1 MMILTREISRYII
14 EIVIIIITKNE
25 RGIIEMIKANQDI
38 RNELKDLKI
47 KQWELAEFMGIGET
61 TMTRWLRRELSN
73 SDKDH
78 IISMAHKLAQIKEE
92 QQAEFEYLQEEK
104 HC

>member
-1 MMILTREISRYII
+1 MILTREISRYII

-61 TMTRWLRRELSN
+61 TMTRWLRRELPN

-92 QQAEFEYLQEEK
+92 KQAEYEYLQEEK

>member
-1 MMILTREISRYII
+1 MILTREISRYII

-61 TMTRWLRRELSN
+61 TMTRWLRRELPN
-73 SDKDH
+73 NRKDH